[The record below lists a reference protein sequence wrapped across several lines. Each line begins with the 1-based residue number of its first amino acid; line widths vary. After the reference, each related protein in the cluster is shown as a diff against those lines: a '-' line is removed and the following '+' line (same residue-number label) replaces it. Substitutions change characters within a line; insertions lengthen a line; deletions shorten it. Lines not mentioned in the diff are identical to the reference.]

1 LPSSRSI
8 SIPPE
13 DYLAAVPRRRI
24 LASLA
29 GVVVLGA
36 AFCAPAAATTSS
48 VAATNSRAAV
58 PTVTGPVT
66 GGQGINLLSTSFDL
80 AQFGYVAEE
89 FFISGDA
96 TAYTA
101 AAPLAPDGKWRA
113 EPSGTAPFTTRMVVY
128 RPAAAKDFDGTAVVE
143 WLNVSAGFD
152 NAVHWSFAH
161 LVMLREGMAWVGV
174 SAQAVG
180 VQGGQSTVGG
190 VAPGG
195 IKGGDPA
202 RYGSLTHPGDS
213 YSYDMF
219 TQAARAV
226 RGEGDVKPLGDLK
239 VKRVIGVGDSQGAS
253 RMVTYVNAVQPVAR
267 AYDGFLIQ
275 SRYGGGAPLTQAPLP
290 VVATPVD
297 SVIRNDLHVP
307 VLVFQTE
314 TDVGP
319 RGSVVNRQP
328 DTKRFRLWEVAGT
341 AHGDAYTGQL
351 AFGDVGDGAAERK
364 LLDVTN
370 LSRGALNC
378 TTPVNAGPHYAVV
391 MAALWHLERWVR
403 DGSAP
408 PHSPRLAIE
417 PQPLSP
423 STTAPLTGPSVFA
436 AGPPFVL
443 QRDEH
448 GNAIGG
454 IRTPLVD
461 VPRATLTGEVNS
473 GGAFCS
479 VFGTSAAF
487 DAATVASL
495 YPTQQTFLA
504 EFRRSLATARKQ
516 GFLLP
521 EEAEKMKTAIA
532 EVPYP
537 G

>member
-1 LPSSRSI
+1 M
-8 SIPPE
+8 
-13 DYLAAVPRRRI
+13 
-24 LASLA
+24 ASLA
-29 GVVVLGA
+29 FA
-36 AFCAPAAATTSS
+36 TMSIPASAAT
-48 VAATNSRAAV
+48 RAPPAV
-58 PTVTGPVT
+58 SGPVT
-66 GGQGINLLSTSFDL
+66 GGRGINLVSTSFDL

-89 FFISGDA
+89 YFFSGDA
-96 TAYTA
+96 AAYTA
-101 AAPLAPDGKWRA
+101 TQPLASDGKWRA
-113 EPSGTAPFTTRMVVY
+113 EASSTAPFTTRMVMY
-128 RPAAAKDFDGTAVVE
+128 RPAAANDFDGTAVVE
-143 WLNVSAGFD
+143 WLNVSPGFD
-152 NAVHWSFAH
+152 NAAHWGLAH
-161 LVMLREGMAWVGV
+161 LAMLREGMAWVGV

-213 YSYDMF
+213 YSYDIF

-226 RGEGDVKPLGDLK
+226 RGESAVKPLGDLK
-239 VKRVIGVGDSQGAS
+239 VKRVIAVGDSQAAS

-267 AYDGFLIQ
+267 AYDGFLVE

-297 SVIRNDLHVP
+297 SVIRDDLRVP

-319 RGSVVNRQP
+319 RGSAANRQP

-341 AHGDAYTGQL
+341 AHADAYTGQL

-370 LSRGALNC
+370 LSHGPLNC
-378 TTPVNAGPHYAVV
+378 ATPVNAGPHYAVV

-403 DGSAP
+403 DGAGSAP
-408 PHSPRLAIE
+408 PRSPRLAVE
-417 PQPLSP
+417 PQSPSP
-423 STTAPLTGPSVFA
+423 STTAPLTGASVFA

-443 QRDEH
+443 QRDEY

-454 IRTPLVD
+454 IRTPWVD
-461 VPRATLTGEVNS
+461 APRAALTGEINS
-473 GGAFCS
+473 GGSFCS

-487 DAATVASL
+487 DAATIAAL
-495 YPTQQTFLA
+495 YPSQQQFLA
-504 EFRRSLATARKQ
+504 EFRRSLAKARKR

-537 G
+537 A